1 MSRNAGPEVSRR
13 YRSGALAQV
22 RRLVRRTVLAGAVRA
37 GARVKVHGTE
47 NVADLQPPFVV
58 VANHSSHLDTALIY
72 SALPDRLAKNLSV
85 GAATDHFFMKL
96 RTMIPPVLFFN
107 AYPID
112 RPGRPRNRN
121 NRGMSQALLKAG
133 VPLLIYPEGTRSRTG
148 AMASFSPGAARLCVS
163 RRIPCIPVALVGC
176 ADAFPAENKLPRFPR
191 RQVHVAVGRPLVP
204 RPGEGTAAFTRRIE
218 RAVVDLHDATADR
231 FSMRSLA
238 VLAARR
244 TRRHQPR

>member
-1 MSRNAGPEVSRR
+1 MSEPGPMVSGR
-13 YRSGALAQV
+13 YRNRPLGQV
-22 RRLVRRTVLAGAVRA
+22 RRLVRRTLLAGLVKA
-37 GARVKVHGTE
+37 GARVKVHGKQ
-47 NVADLQPPFVV
+47 NVDGLEAPFIV

-72 SALPDRLAKNLSV
+72 AALPDHLTQNLSV
-85 GAATDHFFMKL
+85 GAATDHFFMKW
-96 RTMIPPVLFFN
+96 RTMVPPVLFFN

-148 AMASFSPGAARLCVS
+148 AMATFIPGAARLCVT
-163 RRIPCIPVALVGC
+163 RKIPCVPVALVGC
-176 ADAFPAENKLPRFPR
+176 ADAFPAENKLPRWPR
-191 RQVHVAVGRPLVP
+191 RQVHVAVGRPLMP
-204 RPGEGTAAFTRRIE
+204 RPGEGTAAFTRRME

-244 TRRHQPR
+244 TRRH

>member
-1 MSRNAGPEVSRR
+1 MVSKR
-13 YRSGALAQV
+13 YRSRALAHV
-22 RRLVRRTVLAGAVRA
+22 RRILRRTALAGVVRA
-37 GARVKVHGTE
+37 GARVQVHGTE
-47 NVADLQPPFVV
+47 NVAGLEAPFIV

-72 SALPDRLAKNLSV
+72 SALPDHLTKNLSV

-96 RTMIPPVLFFN
+96 RTMLPPVLLFN

-148 AMASFSPGAARLCVS
+148 AMAPFTPGAGRLCVS
-163 RRIPCIPVALVGC
+163 RKIACVPVALVGC
-176 ADAFPAENKLPRFPR
+176 AEAFPAESKLPRFPR

-204 RPGEGTAAFTRRIE
+204 RPGEGTAAFTRRME
-218 RAVVDLHDATADR
+218 RAVVDLHDATAAR

-244 TRRHQPR
+244 TRRR